1 MYIKSTLHFCFAL
14 SFLAVFLICGGYLQ
28 AQTTKV
34 SGKVVDIATREPLPF
49 INVVFKGTT
58 AGTTTDFD
66 GNYVISTDKN
76 SDSLVFTYIGYDQQA
91 VKVKAGQTQQINVGL
106 SASTVSLKEVVIKP
120 GENPAHAI
128 LRKVIKNKPLNDR
141 EKLDY
146 YQYQVYN
153 KIEFDINNISD
164 KFKKSTVVKPFK
176 FVFDNIDSSNVAEKP
191 FLPLFLS
198 ESLSEL
204 YYRKRPKVTK
214 EIIKASKV
222 AGIDNESVS
231 QFTGDLY
238 QNVNIYD
245 NAVLVFGKNFT
256 SPVSDA
262 GLFFYRYYLIDSM
275 FVDGKYCYQ
284 IQFKPKRKQS
294 LCFVGNM
301 WINDTTFAIKR
312 LEMNMSGDA
321 NINYINT
328 FNVVQDYQ
336 QVENSWF
343 IKKDKLVV
351 DFIIQKSKPGFY
363 GRKTTSYANFV
374 VNKPL
379 EEKFYSKADNLIV
392 EDDAGNKSADFW
404 LQNRHDTLS
413 KNEQGIYK
421 MVDTIRTIK
430 AFRTYQEIIESFTTG
445 YRVMGYIELGP
456 INKLLSYNNIE
467 GPRLRFGGRTSNK
480 FSKWH
485 EFSAYT
491 AYGFN
496 DQKFKYGLGY
506 RGFITKDPRQM
517 IGFTYK
523 NDYEILGQSQ
533 NGFSYDNFI
542 ATIFRIRPL
551 TNLTNLQDY
560 NAYYSYEWFPGF
572 ENKISFVNRVYTPVA
587 GFKYT
592 FRDVDQSIKELPRI
606 ITSEIRL
613 SARLAIDEKY
623 LAGEF
628 DRMSLGTK
636 WPVLSV
642 QYNAGI
648 KGVFGSNY
656 KYHKINLNIVDR
668 FRINPI
674 GYTDYIID
682 AGKFFGNVPF
692 PLMEIHG
699 GNETYFYDPYAF
711 NMMRFYEFVSDEYA
725 SLSVSHHFE
734 GFFLN
739 KIPIMR
745 RLKWREVVSGKVLVG
760 AVNKK
765 SSEILIFPNA
775 LNTLNGKPYCEAG
788 VGVENILKIL
798 RFDLLWRLSHL
809 ENPDISKIG
818 FRGTLQFIF

>member
-1 MYIKSTLHFCFAL
+1 MILKRHFLFFLLFTSYLLSLFFAEN
-14 SFLAVFLICGGYLQ
+14 CN

-34 SGKVVDIATREPLPF
+34 SGKVVDFVSREPLPF

-66 GNYVISTDKN
+66 GNYMLSSDKP
-76 SDSLVFTYIGYDQQA
+76 SDSLIFTYVGYQRLA
-91 VKVKAGQTQQINVGL
+91 IKIKKGETQQYNVGL
-106 SASTVSLKEVVIKP
+106 QASTVALKEVVIKP

-128 LRKVIKNKPLNDR
+128 LKKVIQNKPFNDR

-146 YQYQVYN
+146 YQYEVYN
-153 KIEFDINNISD
+153 KIEFDINNIND

-176 FVFDNIDSSNVAEKP
+176 FIFDNIDSSNIAEKP

-198 ESLSEL
+198 ESISEV
-204 YYRKRPKVTK
+204 YYRKKPKVTK
-214 EIIKASKV
+214 EVIKATKV
-222 AGIDNESVS
+222 AGVDNESVS

-245 NAVLVFGKNFT
+245 NAILVFGKNFT

-275 FVDGKYCYQ
+275 VVDGKYCYQ

-312 LEMNMSGDA
+312 LEMNMSGEA

-336 QVENSWF
+336 NVEGSWF
-343 IKKDKLVV
+343 LKKDKLVV

-363 GRKTTSYANFV
+363 GRKSTSYSKYL
-374 VNKPL
+374 VNKPV
-379 EEKFYSKADNLIV
+379 EEKFYSKTDNLIV
-392 EDDAGNKSADFW
+392 EEGANDKQIDFW
-404 LQNRHDTLS
+404 LENRHDTLS

-421 MVDTIRTIK
+421 MVDTIRTIR
-430 AFRTYQEIIESFTTG
+430 AFKTYQEIIQSVTSG
-445 YRVMGYIELGP
+445 YRVMGYFELGP
-456 INKLLSYNNIE
+456 INKLYSRNNIE
-467 GPRLRFGGRTSNK
+467 GSRIRLGGRTSNK

-485 EFSAYT
+485 EFSGYA
-491 AYGFN
+491 AYGFK
-496 DQKFKYGLGY
+496 DLTYKYGFGY

-517 IGFTYK
+517 IGFNYK

-560 NAYYSYEWFPGF
+560 SAYYSYEWFPGF
-572 ENKISFVNRVYTPVA
+572 QNKISLVHRIYTPVA

-592 FRDVDQSIKELPRI
+592 FLGSDNAVQELSNI

-613 SARLAIDEKY
+613 FARLAIDEKY

-628 DRMSLGTK
+628 DRVSLGTK
-636 WPVLSV
+636 WPIFAV
-642 QYNAGI
+642 QYNTGI
-648 KGVFGSNY
+648 KGAFKSDY
-656 KYHKINLNIVDR
+656 KYHKVNINIVDR
-668 FRINPI
+668 FRINPL
-674 GYTDYIID
+674 GYTDYVLD

-739 KIPIMR
+739 KIPLMR
-745 RLKWREVVSGKVLVG
+745 KLKWREVVSGKALVG
-760 AVNKK
+760 AVNAK
-765 SSEILIFPNA
+765 SSKILIFPDA
-775 LNTLNGKPYCEAG
+775 LNTLNGKPYYEAG
-788 VGVENILKIL
+788 VGVENIFKIL

-809 ENPDISKIG
+809 NNPDISKIG